1 MKKQLK
7 QFQLYILMI
16 FFWIVLNGNAD
27 LATIISGTIF
37 SVVIIKMTYH
47 IMFELDDNILKL
59 PPIWRFIWFGFI
71 VLISIIKSSISHVIR
86 ILKNEQDYVTFDVHL
101 DTKNAVIITLIANA
115 ITMTPGTITLDV
127 EDNILKIVGFSRSE
141 KDVRDM
147 VNEILSYQKPFL
159 YRRI

>member
-1 MKKQLK
+1 MRKQLK

-27 LATIISGTIF
+27 LKTIISGTIF
-37 SVVIIKMTYH
+37 SVLIIKMTYH
-47 IMFELDDNILKL
+47 VMFELDDNILKL

-71 VLISIIKSSISHVIR
+71 VLISIIKSSIQHVIR
-86 ILKNEQDYVTFDVHL
+86 IIKNEQDFVTFDVHL
-101 DTKNAVIITLIANA
+101 ETKNVVIITLIANA

-127 EDNILKIVGFSRSE
+127 KDNVLVVVGFSRSDE
-141 KDVRDM
+141 DVKEMID
-147 VNEILSYQKPFL
+147 EILSYQKPFL